1 MTLPAT
7 RTRPL
12 IWFETHITA
21 GKNMVAHELDFA
33 HDYDIRECPEV
44 PGTGPM
50 KVPVYYFPTPSGRP
64 EHDGLWV
71 EVHPPGHSPWLG
83 VFGYGE
89 PGISK
94 VLSTPDSERVCV
106 ISGGR
111 GYIVRAGNPADWA
124 NIPILPITDARPVP
138 ECGFI
143 LFADFGRL
151 AAWGKSGI
159 VWETQLGFDG
169 LHITTV
175 NCDVI
180 KGYGYDPAS
189 AGDVPFSV
197 NARTG
202 GAKAGAITAGY

>member
-124 NIPILPITDARPVP
+124 NIPILPITDARPFPNAALYRSLTSV
-138 ECGFI
+138 
-143 LFADFGRL
+143 AWRL
-151 AAWGKSGI
+151 GEKVESYGKLS
-159 VWETQLGFDG
+159 LGLMDC
-169 LHITTV
+169 TSQ
-175 NCDVI
+175 
-180 KGYGYDPAS
+180 P
-189 AGDVPFSV
+189 
-197 NARTG
+197 
-202 GAKAGAITAGY
+202 